1 LLYQQFYAA
10 AIPKASIQAGQ
21 FMCNFH
27 VDTSITAPTLI
38 HVLQDP
44 VHGTT
49 WYPNGVDIRVMG
61 DTFATKA
68 TFTPKVTYDGNT
80 IQVLVDQHEF
90 DGTLVQISIMPK
102 ASAADAPQV
111 IIE

>member
-1 LLYQQFYAA
+1 
-10 AIPKASIQAGQ
+10 
-21 FMCNFH
+21 MCNFH

-38 HVLQDP
+38 HVLQAP

-49 WYPNGVDIRVMG
+49 WYPNGVDIRVFG
-61 DTFATKA
+61 DTFTAKTA
-68 TFTPKVTYDGNT
+68 FTPKVTWDGNT

-102 ASAADAPQV
+102 AAGADAPQV

>member
-1 LLYQQFYAA
+1 
-10 AIPKASIQAGQ
+10 
-21 FMCNFH
+21 MCNFH
-27 VDTSITAPTLI
+27 VDTSVTAPTLI

-61 DTFATKA
+61 DTFTAKTA
-68 TFTPKVTYDGNT
+68 FTPKVTQVGNT

-102 ASAADAPQV
+102 ASKTDAPLV

>member
-1 LLYQQFYAA
+1 
-10 AIPKASIQAGQ
+10 
-21 FMCNFH
+21 MCNFH

-38 HVLQDP
+38 HVLQEP

-61 DTFATKA
+61 DTFSAKT
-68 TFTPKVTYDGNT
+68 TFKPKVTQDGNT

-90 DGTLVQISIMPK
+90 DGTLVQISIVPK
-102 ASAADAPQV
+102 ASGSGAPEA
-111 IIE
+111 IAITIE